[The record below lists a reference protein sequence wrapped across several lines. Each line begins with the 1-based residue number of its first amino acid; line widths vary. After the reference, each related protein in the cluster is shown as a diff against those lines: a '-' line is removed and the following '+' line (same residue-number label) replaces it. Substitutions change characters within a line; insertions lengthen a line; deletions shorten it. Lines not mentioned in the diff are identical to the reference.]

1 MQGVSVSERSKDN
14 SNNNN
19 KEERKGGKDKNKPR
33 V

>member
-1 MQGVSVSERSKDN
+1 MQGVSVSERSKD
-14 SNNNN
+14 NNNN

>member
-14 SNNNN
+14 NNN
-19 KEERKGGKDKNKPR
+19 KERKGGKDKNKPR